1 MNLSRI
7 ASIAPIATVATVA
20 LAFVAMAHASALA
33 QEASGAAVQGP
44 SGATKIAIIDIDR
57 IAAESVAGRA
67 LFDSLRGEN
76 EKIVTETQRREQE
89 IIDLQTKLNSEI
101 LSQDAKVRLQRDI
114 DRKRTD
120 AQRWVE
126 DAQAD
131 FEAKR
136 QDGEAKFQEKVAPVV
151 EQVAQENGIGLIF
164 RATPGLTFVLDP
176 TLDISPLI
184 VKKLDELGAEPGE
197 QGAPP
202 PANPQ

>member
-1 MNLSRI
+1 MNLSRV
-7 ASIAPIATVATVA
+7 ASIAT
-20 LAFVAMAHASALA
+20 LAVVFGAMAYASALA
-33 QEASGAAVQGP
+33 QEAAGAAIQGP

-57 IAAESVAGRA
+57 IAAESTAGRA
-67 LFDSLRGEN
+67 LFDSLRAEN
-76 EKIVTETQRREQE
+76 EKIATETQRLQQE
-89 IIDLQTKLNSEI
+89 IVDLQTKLNSEI

-114 DRKRTD
+114 ERKRTD

-151 EQVAQENGIGLIF
+151 EAVAQENGIGLIF

-176 TLDISPLI
+176 TLDISPLV
-184 VKKLDELGAEPGE
+184 VKKLDESVAEPGE
-197 QGAPP
+197 QDGAPP
-202 PANPQ
+202 NPQ

>member
-1 MNLSRI
+1 MNLSRV
-7 ASIAPIATVATVA
+7 ASIATLAVAF
-20 LAFVAMAHASALA
+20 LAMAHASAFA
-33 QEASGAAVQGP
+33 QEAGAAIQGP

-76 EKIVTETQRREQE
+76 EKIATETQRLQQE

-114 DRKRTD
+114 DRKRTA

-151 EQVAQENGIGLIF
+151 EQVAQEHGIGLIF

-184 VKKLDELGAEPGE
+184 VKKLDEMGAEPGE